1 MATTFS
7 LRYPEF
13 VVFPSSFSE
22 FLGNTAVVDN
32 LRAAIAAKRLPHSLV
47 IAGARGSGKYTL
59 ALMLTMAQVC
69 EVQPREQSSDGR
81 ELASFCGHCRNCT
94 RIMESAD
101 LDARVDEAIATRDE
115 IESATDKKDTR
126 VLVQTHPDVLIVPPD
141 PPQLMIKLGQI
152 RTVIHRAQY
161 LPTEAP
167 AKVFIITASSFMKEA
182 ANSLLKLLEEPPAYV
197 HLILLTENP
206 GELLPTI
213 RSRCAFARLG
223 ALPPEEIAE
232 LLATRRPEW
241 SRTDRELIGRLSDGA
256 AGRAL
261 AFNLQEYTAA
271 RTDAF
276 TLLAGLERTNDHSTL
291 FRTTETYR
299 SGPEGQVK
307 TAALLRAL
315 ATVLEDLLML
325 QSGAAERV
333 RNIDRR
339 KDLERMAQTVSFEWI
354 ESAMRAVDAAHTGM
368 RRNLLRSLSLDSLA
382 LQLES
387 ARS

>member
-1 MATTFS
+1 
-7 LRYPEF
+7 
-13 VVFPSSFSE
+13 
-22 FLGNTAVVDN
+22 
-32 LRAAIAAKRLPHSLV
+32 
-47 IAGARGSGKYTL
+47 
-59 ALMLTMAQVC
+59 
-69 EVQPREQSSDGR
+69 
-81 ELASFCGHCRNCT
+81 
-94 RIMESAD
+94 
-101 LDARVDEAIATRDE
+101 
-115 IESATDKKDTR
+115 
-126 VLVQTHPDVLIVPPD
+126 
-141 PPQLMIKLGQI
+141 
-152 RTVIHRAQY
+152 

-167 AKVFIITASSFMKEA
+167 AKVFIITSSAFMKEA

-223 ALPPEEIAE
+223 ALPAEEIAE

-241 SRTDRELIGRLSDGA
+241 SRTDRELIGRLSEGA

-276 TLLAGLERTNDHSTL
+276 ALLAGLERTNDHSPL

-299 SGPEGQVK
+299 AGAEGQAK

-315 ATVLEDLLML
+315 ASLLEDVLLI
-325 QSGAAERV
+325 QSGAPERM

-354 ESAMRAVDAAHTGM
+354 EAAMRSIDAAQSGM
-368 RRNLLRSLSLDSLA
+368 RRNLLRSLSLDALA

>member
-1 MATTFS
+1 
-7 LRYPEF
+7 
-13 VVFPSSFSE
+13 VVFPSSFSD

-32 LRAAIAAKRLPHSLV
+32 LRAAIAAGRLPQSLV

-59 ALMLTMAQVC
+59 ALMLTMAQEC

-81 ELASFCGHCRNCT
+81 VLASFCGRCRNCT
-94 RIMESAD
+94 RILESAD
-101 LDARVDEAIATRDE
+101 LDARVEEAVAARE
-115 IESATDKKDTR
+115 EMRETDKKDTR
-126 VLVQTHPDVLIVPPD
+126 VLVQTHPDVLVVPPD

-161 LPTEAP
+161 LPTEAR

-182 ANSLLKLLEEPPAYV
+182 ANSLLKLLEEPAAYV

-223 ALPPEEIAE
+223 ALPAEEIAE

-261 AFNLQEYTAA
+261 AFNLEEYTAA
-271 RTDAF
+271 RADAF

-299 SGPEGQVK
+299 SGAEGQVK

-315 ATVLEDLLML
+315 ASLLEDLLML
-325 QSGAAERV
+325 QSGAAERM

-368 RRNLLRSLSLDSLA
+368 RRNLLRSLSLDALA
-382 LQLES
+382 LQLEGV
-387 ARS
+387 RS

>member
-1 MATTFS
+1 
-7 LRYPEF
+7 

-22 FLGNTAVVDN
+22 FLGNAAVVDN
-32 LRAAIAAKRLPHSLV
+32 LRAAIAAGRLPHSLV

-59 ALMLTMAQVC
+59 ALMLAMAREC
-69 EVQPREQSSDGR
+69 ELQPREHSNDGR
-81 ELASFCGHCRNCT
+81 DLASFCGHCRNCT

-101 LDARVDEAIATRDE
+101 LDARVDEAVAARE
-115 IESATDKKDTR
+115 EMRETDKKDTR
-126 VLVQTHPDVLIVPPD
+126 VLVQTHPDVLVVPPD
-141 PPQLMIKLGQI
+141 PPQLMIKLGQV

-167 AKVFIITASSFMKEA
+167 AKLFIITASSFMKEA
-182 ANSLLKLLEEPPAYV
+182 ANSLLKLLEEPPPYV

-232 LLATRRPEW
+232 LLAIRRPEW

-271 RTDAF
+271 RADAF
-276 TLLAGLERTNDHSTL
+276 TLLASLERTNDHSTL

-299 SGPEGQVK
+299 SGAEGQMK

-315 ATVLEDLLML
+315 ASLLEDVLML

-354 ESAMRAVDAAHTGM
+354 ESAIRAVDSTHAGM
-368 RRNLLRSLSLDSLA
+368 RRNLLRSLSLDALA

-387 ARS
+387 ARL

>member
-1 MATTFS
+1 M
-7 LRYPEF
+7 
-13 VVFPSSFSE
+13 VFPSSFSE
-22 FLGNTAVVDN
+22 FLGNAAVVEN
-32 LRAAIAAKRLPHSLV
+32 LRAAVAAGRLPHSLV

-59 ALMLTMAQVC
+59 ALMLALALDCEAQLRVHA
-69 EVQPREQSSDGR
+69 SDGR
-81 ELASFCGHCRNCT
+81 ALAGFCGRCRNCT
-94 RIMESAD
+94 RILESAD
-101 LDARVDEAIATRDE
+101 LDARVEEAIAARE
-115 IESATDKKDTR
+115 EMRETDKKDTR
-126 VLVQTHPDVLIVPPD
+126 VLVQTHPDVLVVPPD

-152 RTVIHRAQY
+152 RTVIQRAQY

-182 ANSLLKLLEEPPAYV
+182 ANSLLKLLEEPPPYV

-232 LLATRRPEW
+232 LLASRRPEW
-241 SRTDRELIGRLSDGA
+241 SRTDRELIGRLSEGA

-261 AFNLQEYTAA
+261 AFKLQEYTAA
-271 RTDAF
+271 RADAF
-276 TLLAGLERTNDHSTL
+276 VLLAGLERTNDHSAL
-291 FRTTETYR
+291 FKISETYR
-299 SGPEGQVK
+299 SGAEGQAK

-315 ATVLEDLLML
+315 AALLEDVLMI

-354 ESAMRAVDAAHTGM
+354 EAALRAVDAAHSGM
-368 RRNLLRSLSLDSLA
+368 RRNLLRSLSIDSLA

>member
-1 MATTFS
+1 
-7 LRYPEF
+7 
-13 VVFPSSFSE
+13 VGFPSSFSE
-22 FLGNTAVVDN
+22 FLGNAAVVDN
-32 LRAAIAAKRLPHSLV
+32 LRAAIAGGRLPHSLV

-59 ALMLTMAQVC
+59 ALMLTMALECQL
-69 EVQPREQSSDGR
+69 QPRELGSEGR

-101 LDARVDEAIATRDE
+101 LATRVDEAVAVRE
-115 IESATDKKDTR
+115 EMRETDKKDTR
-126 VLVQTHPDVLIVPPD
+126 VLVQTHPDVLVVPPD

-182 ANSLLKLLEEPPAYV
+182 ANSLLKVLEEPPPYV

-261 AFNLQEYTAA
+261 AFNLQEYAAA
-271 RTDAF
+271 RADAF
-276 TLLAGLERTNDHSTL
+276 ALLAGLERTNDHSSL

-299 SGPEGQVK
+299 SGAEGQVK

-315 ATVLEDLLML
+315 ASLIEDVLML

-333 RNIDRR
+333 RNVDRH
-339 KDLERMAQTVSFEWI
+339 KDLERIAQTVSFEWI

-368 RRNLLRSLSLDSLA
+368 RRNLLRSLSLDALA

-387 ARS
+387 ARP

>member
-1 MATTFS
+1 VS
-7 LRYPEF
+7 
-13 VVFPSSFSE
+13 FPSSFSE
-22 FLGNTAVVDN
+22 FLGNTPAVDN
-32 LRAAIAAKRLPHSLV
+32 LRAAIAGGRLPHSLV

-59 ALMLTMAQVC
+59 ALMLTMAQEC
-69 EVQPREQSSDGR
+69 EVQPREHSAPAPDGSAGR
-81 ELASFCGHCRNCT
+81 ELATFCGRCRNCT
-94 RIMESAD
+94 RIAESAD
-101 LDARVDEAIATRDE
+101 LDARVDEAVAARE
-115 IESATDKKDTR
+115 EMRETDKKETR

-161 LPTEAP
+161 LPTEARS
-167 AKVFIITASSFMKEA
+167 KVFIITASSFMKEA

-223 ALPPEEIAE
+223 ALPPEEVAE

-256 AGRAL
+256 AGRAM

-271 RTDAF
+271 RADAF
-276 TLLAGLERTNDHSTL
+276 TLLAGLERTNDHSQL

-299 SGPEGQVK
+299 SGAEGQIK
-307 TAALLRAL
+307 TATLLRAL
-315 ATVLEDLLML
+315 ASLLEDVLML

-339 KDLERMAQTVSFEWI
+339 KDLERLAQTVSFEWI

-368 RRNLLRSLSLDSLA
+368 RRNLLRSLSLDTLA
-382 LQLES
+382 LQLEN

>member
-1 MATTFS
+1 M
-7 LRYPEF
+7 
-13 VVFPSSFSE
+13 VFPSGFSE
-22 FLGNTAVVDN
+22 FLGNAAVVDN
-32 LRAAIAAKRLPHSLV
+32 LRAAIAAGRLPHSLV

-59 ALMLTMAQVC
+59 ALMLTMAQEC
-69 EVQPREQSSDGR
+69 EVQPREVTSDGR
-81 ELASFCGHCRNCT
+81 ELASFCGRCRNCT
-94 RIMESAD
+94 RIVESAD
-101 LDARVDEAIATRDE
+101 LQTRMDEAVAARE
-115 IESATDKKDTR
+115 EMRETDKKDTR
-126 VLVQTHPDVLIVPPD
+126 VLVQTHPDVLVVPPD

-161 LPTEAP
+161 LPTEAR

-182 ANSLLKLLEEPPAYV
+182 ANSLLKLLEEPPPYV
-197 HLILLTENP
+197 NLILLTENP

-223 ALPPEEIAE
+223 ALPAEEIAE
-232 LLATRRPEW
+232 LLETRRPEW

-261 AFNLQEYTAA
+261 AFDLQEYAAA
-271 RTDAF
+271 RADAF

-299 SGPEGQVK
+299 SGAEGQVK
-307 TAALLRAL
+307 TAALLRAVASL
-315 ATVLEDLLML
+315 LEDVLML

-354 ESAMRAVDAAHTGM
+354 ESAMRAVDTAQTGM
-368 RRNLLRSLSLDSLA
+368 RRNLLRSLSLDALA

>member
-1 MATTFS
+1 
-7 LRYPEF
+7 

-22 FLGNTAVVDN
+22 FLGNAAVVEN
-32 LRAAIAAKRLPHSLV
+32 LRAAIAAGRLPHSLV
-47 IAGARGSGKYTL
+47 VAGARGSGKYTL
-59 ALMLTMAQVC
+59 ALMLAMALEC
-69 EVQPREQSSDGR
+69 ELQPRETTSDAR
-81 ELASFCGHCRNCT
+81 ELAGFCGHCRNCT
-94 RIMESAD
+94 RILESAD
-101 LDARVDEAIATRDE
+101 LDARVEEAVATRE
-115 IESATDKKDTR
+115 EMQSQTDKKDTR
-126 VLVQTHPDVLIVPPD
+126 VLVQTHPDVLVIPPD
-141 PPQLMIKLGQI
+141 PPQLLIKLGQI

-167 AKVFIITASSFMKEA
+167 AKVFIITSSAFMKEA

-223 ALPPEEIAE
+223 ALPAEEIAE

-241 SRTDRELIGRLSDGA
+241 SRTDRELIGRLSEGA

-276 TLLAGLERTNDHSTL
+276 GLLAGLERTNDHSPL

-299 SGPEGQVK
+299 AGAEGQAK

-315 ATVLEDLLML
+315 ASLLEDVLLI
-325 QSGAAERV
+325 QSGAPERM

-354 ESAMRAVDAAHTGM
+354 EAAMRSIDAAQSGM
-368 RRNLLRSLSLDSLA
+368 RRNLLRSLSLDALA

>member
-1 MATTFS
+1 M
-7 LRYPEF
+7 
-13 VVFPSSFSE
+13 VFPSSFSE
-22 FLGNTAVVDN
+22 FLGNAAVVDN
-32 LRAAIAAKRLPHSLV
+32 LRAAIAAGRLPHSLV

-59 ALMLTMAQVC
+59 ALMLAMAREC
-69 EVQPREQSSDGR
+69 ELQPREHSNDGR
-81 ELASFCGHCRNCT
+81 DLASFCGHCRNCT

-101 LDARVDEAIATRDE
+101 LDARVDEAVAARE
-115 IESATDKKDTR
+115 EMRETDKKDTR
-126 VLVQTHPDVLIVPPD
+126 VLVQTHPDVLVVPPD
-141 PPQLMIKLGQI
+141 PPQLMIKLGQV

-167 AKVFIITASSFMKEA
+167 AKLFIITASSFMKEA
-182 ANSLLKLLEEPPAYV
+182 ANSLLKLLEEPPPYV

-232 LLATRRPEW
+232 LLAIRRPEW

-271 RTDAF
+271 RADAF
-276 TLLAGLERTNDHSTL
+276 TLLASLERTNDHSTL

-299 SGPEGQVK
+299 SGAEGQMK

-315 ATVLEDLLML
+315 ASLLEDVLML

-354 ESAMRAVDAAHTGM
+354 ESAIRAVDSTHAGM
-368 RRNLLRSLSLDSLA
+368 RRNLLRSLSLDALA

-387 ARS
+387 ARL

>member
-1 MATTFS
+1 M
-7 LRYPEF
+7 
-13 VVFPSSFSE
+13 VFPSSFSD
-22 FLGNTAVVDN
+22 FLGNAAVVEN
-32 LRAAIAAKRLPHSLV
+32 LRAAIAAGRLPHSLV

-59 ALMLTMAQVC
+59 ALLLTLALEC
-69 EVQPREQSSDGR
+69 EVQPREHAPDGR
-81 ELASFCGHCRNCT
+81 ELAAFCGRCRNCT
-94 RIMESAD
+94 RILESAD
-101 LDARVDEAIATRDE
+101 IDSRVDEAVATRE
-115 IESATDKKDTR
+115 EMRETDKKDTR
-126 VLVQTHPDVLIVPPD
+126 VLVQTHPDVLVVPPD
-141 PPQLMIKLGQI
+141 PPQLLIKLGQI
-152 RTVIHRAQY
+152 RTLIQRAQY

-167 AKVFIITASSFMKEA
+167 AKVFLITSSAFMKEA

-197 HLILLTENP
+197 HLILLTDNP

-223 ALPPEEIAE
+223 ALPPEEIAD

-241 SRTDRELIGRLSDGA
+241 SRTDRELIGRLSEGA

-271 RTDAF
+271 RADAF
-276 TLLAGLERTNDHSTL
+276 TLLAGLERTNDHSPL
-291 FRTTETYR
+291 FRVTETYR
-299 SGPEGQVK
+299 AGAEGQAK

-315 ATVLEDLLML
+315 AGLLEDVLMI

-339 KDLERMAQTVSFEWI
+339 KDLDRLAQTVSFEWI
-354 ESAMRAVDAAHTGM
+354 EASMRAIDAAQSGM

-387 ARS
+387 TRS

>member
-1 MATTFS
+1 MA
-7 LRYPEF
+7 
-13 VVFPSSFSE
+13 FPSSFPE

-32 LRAAIAAKRLPHSLV
+32 LRAAIAAGRLPHSLV

-59 ALMLTMAQVC
+59 ALLLTMAIEC
-69 EVQPREQSSDGR
+69 EAQPRESSADGR
-81 ELASFCGHCRNCT
+81 ELAAFCGRCRNCT
-94 RIMESAD
+94 RIAESAD
-101 LDARVDEAIATRDE
+101 LETRVEEAIAAREDMRE
-115 IESATDKKDTR
+115 TDKKDTR

-141 PPQLMIKLGQI
+141 PPQLLIKLGQI
-152 RTVIHRAQY
+152 RTLIQRAQY

-223 ALPPEEIAE
+223 ALPADEIAD
-232 LLATRRPEW
+232 LLASRRPEW
-241 SRTDRELIGRLSDGA
+241 SRTDRELIGRLSEGA

-261 AFNLQEYTAA
+261 AFNLPEYAAA
-271 RTDAF
+271 RADAF
-276 TLLAGLERTNDHSTL
+276 SLLAGLERTNDHSTL
-291 FRTTETYR
+291 FKTTETYR
-299 SGPEGQVK
+299 SGAEGQAK

-315 ATVLEDLLML
+315 ASLLEDVLVI
-325 QSGAAERV
+325 QSGAPDRV
-333 RNIDRR
+333 RNVDRR
-339 KDLERMAQTVSFEWI
+339 KDLERMAQTVSFDWI
-354 ESAMRAVDAAHTGM
+354 EAAMRAVDAAHSGM

-387 ARS
+387 ARP

>member
-1 MATTFS
+1 
-7 LRYPEF
+7 

-22 FLGNTAVVDN
+22 FLGNAAVVDN
-32 LRAAIAAKRLPHSLV
+32 LRAAIAAGRLPHSLV

-59 ALMLTMAQVC
+59 ALMLAMAREC
-69 EVQPREQSSDGR
+69 ELQPREHSNDGR
-81 ELASFCGHCRNCT
+81 DLASFCGHCRNCT

-101 LDARVDEAIATRDE
+101 LDARVDEAVAARE
-115 IESATDKKDTR
+115 EMRETDKKDTR
-126 VLVQTHPDVLIVPPD
+126 VLVQTHPDVLVVPPD
-141 PPQLMIKLGQI
+141 PPQLMIKLGQV

-167 AKVFIITASSFMKEA
+167 AKLFIITASSFMKEA
-182 ANSLLKLLEEPPAYV
+182 ANSLLKLLEEPPPYV

-232 LLATRRPEW
+232 LLAIRRPEW

-276 TLLAGLERTNDHSTL
+276 TLLASLERTNDHSTL

-299 SGPEGQVK
+299 SGAEGQMK

-315 ATVLEDLLML
+315 ASLLEDVLML

-354 ESAMRAVDAAHTGM
+354 ESAIRAVDSAHAGM
-368 RRNLLRSLSLDSLA
+368 RRNLLRSLSLDALA

-387 ARS
+387 ARL

>member
-1 MATTFS
+1 
-7 LRYPEF
+7 

-32 LRAAIAAKRLPHSLV
+32 LRAAIAAGRLPHSLV
-47 IAGARGSGKYTL
+47 IAGVRGSGKYTL
-59 ALMLTMAQVC
+59 ALMLTMAQQC
-69 EVQPREQSSDGR
+69 QLPPREHSAPAADGLPGR

-94 RIMESAD
+94 RILESAD
-101 LDARVDEAIATRDE
+101 LDARVEEAIAARE
-115 IESATDKKDTR
+115 EMRETDKKDTR

-152 RTVIHRAQY
+152 RTAIHRAQY

-182 ANSLLKLLEEPPAYV
+182 ANSLLKLLEEPPPYV

-223 ALPPEEIAE
+223 ALLPEEIAE
-232 LLATRRPEW
+232 LLAARRPEW

-271 RTDAF
+271 RADAF
-276 TLLAGLERTNDHSTL
+276 ILLAGMERTNDHSTL
-291 FRTTETYR
+291 FRATETYR
-299 SGPEGQVK
+299 SGAEGQVK

-315 ATVLEDLLML
+315 ASLLEDVLML

-339 KDLERMAQTVSFEWI
+339 KDLERMAQTVSFGWI

-368 RRNLLRSLSLDSLA
+368 RRNLLRSLSLDALA

-387 ARS
+387 APS

>member
-1 MATTFS
+1 M
-7 LRYPEF
+7 
-13 VVFPSSFSE
+13 VFPPSFSD
-22 FLGNTAVVDN
+22 FLGNTPVVDN
-32 LRAAIAAKRLPHSLV
+32 LRAAIAAGRLPHSLV

-59 ALMLTMAQVC
+59 ALMLTMAQEC
-69 EVQPREQSSDGR
+69 ELQPREHAAPAADDSAGR

-94 RIMESAD
+94 RILESAD
-101 LDARVDEAIATRDE
+101 LGARVDEAIAVRDE
-115 IESATDKKDTR
+115 MRETDKKDTR

-152 RTVIHRAQY
+152 RTAIHRAQY

-167 AKVFIITASSFMKEA
+167 SKIFIITASSFMKEA
-182 ANSLLKLLEEPPAYV
+182 ANSLLKLLEEPPPYV

-223 ALPPEEIAE
+223 ALPAEEIAE

-261 AFNLQEYTAA
+261 AFNLDEYTAA
-271 RTDAF
+271 RADAF

-299 SGPEGQVK
+299 SGAEGQVK

-315 ATVLEDLLML
+315 ASLLEDVLML
-325 QSGAAERV
+325 QSGAAHRV

-354 ESAMRAVDAAHTGM
+354 ESAMRSIDAAHTGM
-368 RRNLLRSLSLDSLA
+368 RRNLLRSLSMDALA

-387 ARS
+387 ART

>member
-1 MATTFS
+1 MA
-7 LRYPEF
+7 
-13 VVFPSSFSE
+13 FPSSFSE

-32 LRAAIAAKRLPHSLV
+32 LRAAIAAGRLPHSLV

-59 ALMLTMAQVC
+59 ALLLTMAMEC
-69 EVQPREQSSDGR
+69 EAQPRENSADGR
-81 ELASFCGHCRNCT
+81 ELAAFCGRCRNCT
-94 RIMESAD
+94 RIAESAD
-101 LDARVDEAIATRDE
+101 LETRVEEAIAAREDMRE
-115 IESATDKKDTR
+115 TDKKDTR

-141 PPQLMIKLGQI
+141 PPQLLIKLGQI
-152 RTVIHRAQY
+152 RTLIQRAQY

-167 AKVFIITASSFMKEA
+167 AKLFLITASSFMKEA

-223 ALPPEEIAE
+223 ALPADEIAD
-232 LLATRRPEW
+232 LLASRRPDW
-241 SRTDRELIGRLSDGA
+241 SRTDRELIGRLSEGA

-261 AFNLQEYTAA
+261 AFNLPEYTAA
-271 RTDAF
+271 RADAF
-276 TLLAGLERTNDHSTL
+276 SLLAGLERTNDHSTL
-291 FRTTETYR
+291 FKTTETYR
-299 SGPEGQVK
+299 SGAEGQAK

-315 ATVLEDLLML
+315 ASLLEDVLVI
-325 QSGAAERV
+325 QSGAPDRV
-333 RNIDRR
+333 RNVDRR
-339 KDLERMAQTVSFEWI
+339 KDLERMAQTVSFDWI
-354 ESAMRAVDAAHTGM
+354 EAAMRAVDAAYSGM

-387 ARS
+387 ARP

>member
-1 MATTFS
+1 MA
-7 LRYPEF
+7 
-13 VVFPSSFSE
+13 FPSSFSE
-22 FLGNTAVVDN
+22 FLGNTSVVDN
-32 LRAAIAAKRLPHSLV
+32 LRSAIATGRLPHSLV
-47 IAGARGSGKYTL
+47 IAGARGGGKYTL
-59 ALMLTMAQVC
+59 ALMLTMVLEC
-69 EVQPREQSSDGR
+69 EVQPREVGTPAANGSAIR

-94 RIMESAD
+94 RILESAD
-101 LDARVDEAIATRDE
+101 IEARVEEAVAAREDMRE
-115 IESATDKKDTR
+115 TDKKDTR

-161 LPTEAP
+161 LPTEAT

-182 ANSLLKLLEEPPAYV
+182 ANSLLKLLEEPPSYV

-223 ALPPEEIAE
+223 ALPPQEIAE

-261 AFNLQEYTAA
+261 AFNLQEYTTA
-271 RTDAF
+271 RADAL
-276 TLLAGLERTNDHSTL
+276 TLLAGIERTQDHSTL

-299 SGPEGQVK
+299 SGAEGQVK
-307 TAALLRAL
+307 TSALLRAL
-315 ATVLEDLLML
+315 ATLLEDLLML

-339 KDLERMAQTVSFEWI
+339 KDLERLAQTVSFEWI
-354 ESAMRAVDAAHTGM
+354 ESAMRAVDNAQTGM
-368 RRNLLRSLSLDSLA
+368 RRNLLRSLSLDALA
-382 LQLES
+382 MQLES
-387 ARS
+387 AQS

>member
-1 MATTFS
+1 V
-7 LRYPEF
+7 L
-13 VVFPSSFSE
+13 FPSSFSE
-22 FLGNTAVVDN
+22 FFGNTAVVDN
-32 LRAAIAAKRLPHSLV
+32 LRAAIAAGRLPYSLV

-59 ALMLTMAQVC
+59 ALMLAMAQEC
-69 EVQPREQSSDGR
+69 EIQPREHSNDNR

-94 RIMESAD
+94 RILESAD
-101 LDARVDEAIATRDE
+101 LDARVDEAVAAREDMRE
-115 IESATDKKDTR
+115 TDKKDTR
-126 VLVQTHPDVLIVPPD
+126 VLVQTHPDVLVVPPD

-161 LPTEAP
+161 LPTEARS
-167 AKVFIITASSFMKEA
+167 KVFIITASSFMKEA
-182 ANSLLKLLEEPPAYV
+182 ANSLLKLLEEPPPYV

-223 ALPPEEIAE
+223 ALPPEEIAD

-271 RTDAF
+271 RADAF

-291 FRTTETYR
+291 FRATETYR
-299 SGPEGQVK
+299 SGAEGQVK

-315 ATVLEDLLML
+315 ASLLEDVMML

-339 KDLERMAQTVSFEWI
+339 KDLERLAQTVSFEWI
-354 ESAMRAVDAAHTGM
+354 ESAIRAVDAAYTGM
-368 RRNLLRSLSLDSLA
+368 RRNLLRSLSLDALA
-382 LQLES
+382 LQLET
-387 ARS
+387 ARY

>member
-1 MATTFS
+1 M
-7 LRYPEF
+7 
-13 VVFPSSFSE
+13 
-22 FLGNTAVVDN
+22 
-32 LRAAIAAKRLPHSLV
+32 

-59 ALMLTMAQVC
+59 ALMLAMAQEC
-69 EVQPREQSSDGR
+69 QVQPREQEEPAADGSAGR
-81 ELASFCGHCRNCT
+81 ELAGFCGHCRNCT
-94 RIMESAD
+94 RIIESAD
-101 LDARVDEAIATRDE
+101 LEARVEEAVAAREDMRE
-115 IESATDKKDTR
+115 TDKKETR

-182 ANSLLKLLEEPPAYV
+182 ANSLLKLLEEPPPYV
-197 HLILLTENP
+197 RLILLTENP

-223 ALPPEEIAE
+223 ALPPKEIAE

-261 AFNLQEYTAA
+261 AFNLEEYTAA
-271 RTDAF
+271 RADAF

-291 FRTTETYR
+291 FRATETYR
-299 SGPEGQVK
+299 SGAEGQVK

-315 ATVLEDLLML
+315 ASLLEDVLML
-325 QSGAAERV
+325 QSGAADRL

-354 ESAMRAVDAAHTGM
+354 ESAMRAMDAAHTGM
-368 RRNLLRSLSLDSLA
+368 RRNLLRSLSLDALA
-382 LQLES
+382 LQLENV
-387 ARS
+387 RS

>member
-1 MATTFS
+1 MA
-7 LRYPEF
+7 
-13 VVFPSSFSE
+13 FPSSFSE
-22 FLGNTAVVDN
+22 FLGNGAVVEN
-32 LRAAIAAKRLPHSLV
+32 LRAAIAAGRLPHSLV
-47 IAGARGSGKYTL
+47 IAGARGTGKYTL
-59 ALMLTMAQVC
+59 ALMLTMAQEC
-69 EVQPREQSSDGR
+69 EVQPREHSAPAADGSAAR
-81 ELASFCGHCRNCT
+81 ELASFCGRCRNCT
-94 RIMESAD
+94 RIVESAD
-101 LDARVDEAIATRDE
+101 LDARVDEAIAAREDLRE
-115 IESATDKKDTR
+115 TDKKDTR
-126 VLVQTHPDVLIVPPD
+126 VLVQTHPDVLVVPPD

-161 LPTEAP
+161 LPTEARS
-167 AKVFIITASSFMKEA
+167 KVFIITASSFMKEA
-182 ANSLLKLLEEPPAYV
+182 ANSLLKLLEEPPPYV

-213 RSRCAFARLG
+213 RSRCAFTQLG
-223 ALPPEEIAE
+223 ALPPDEIAE

-271 RTDAF
+271 RADAL
-276 TLLAGLERTNDHSTL
+276 TLLAGIERTNDHSTL

-299 SGPEGQVK
+299 SGAEGQVK
-307 TAALLRAL
+307 TAALLRAVASL
-315 ATVLEDLLML
+315 LEDVLML
-325 QSGAAERV
+325 QSGAAQRM

-339 KDLERMAQTVSFEWI
+339 KDLERLAQTVSFEWI

-368 RRNLLRSLSLDSLA
+368 RRNLLRSLSLDALA

-387 ARS
+387 ARY

>member
-1 MATTFS
+1 M
-7 LRYPEF
+7 
-13 VVFPSSFSE
+13 VFPSSFSE
-22 FLGNTAVVDN
+22 FLGNTPVVEN
-32 LRAAIAAKRLPHSLV
+32 LRAAVAAGRLPHSLV

-59 ALMLTMAQVC
+59 ALMLTMALEC
-69 EVQPREQSSDGR
+69 EVQPRETASDGR
-81 ELASFCGHCRNCT
+81 ELAGFCGHCRNCT

-101 LDARVDEAIATRDE
+101 LEARVEEAIAARE
-115 IESATDKKDTR
+115 EMRETDKKDTR

-141 PPQLMIKLGQI
+141 PPQLLIKLGQI
-152 RTVIHRAQY
+152 RTLIHRAQY
-161 LPTEAP
+161 LPTEAK

-182 ANSLLKLLEEPPAYV
+182 ANSLLKLLEEPPPYV
-197 HLILLTENP
+197 HLILLSENP

-223 ALPPEEIAE
+223 ALPPDEIAE

-241 SRTDRELIGRLSDGA
+241 SRTDRELIGRLSEGA

-271 RTDAF
+271 RADAF
-276 TLLAGLERTNDHSTL
+276 ALLASLERTNDHSPL
-291 FRTTETYR
+291 FRITETYR
-299 SGPEGQVK
+299 AGAEGQAK

-315 ATVLEDLLML
+315 ASLLEDVLVI

-354 ESAMRAVDAAHTGM
+354 EAAMRAVDAAHSGM
-368 RRNLLRSLSLDSLA
+368 RRNLLRSLSLDALA

-387 ARS
+387 ARF

>member
-1 MATTFS
+1 MA
-7 LRYPEF
+7 
-13 VVFPSSFSE
+13 FPSSFSD
-22 FLGNTAVVDN
+22 FLGNTAVVEN
-32 LRAAIAAKRLPHSLV
+32 LRAAIAAGRLPHSLV

-59 ALMLTMAQVC
+59 ALMLTMAQEC
-69 EVQPREQSSDGR
+69 EVQPRELASDGR
-81 ELASFCGHCRNCT
+81 ELASFCGHCRNCV
-94 RIMESAD
+94 RIVESAD
-101 LDARVDEAIATRDE
+101 LNARIDEAIAARE
-115 IESATDKKDTR
+115 EMRETDKKDTR
-126 VLVQTHPDVLIVPPD
+126 VLVQTHPDVLVVPPD

-161 LPTEAP
+161 LPTEAR

-213 RSRCAFARLG
+213 RSRCALARLG
-223 ALPPEEIAE
+223 ALLPEEIAE

-261 AFNLQEYTAA
+261 AFNLQEYAAA
-271 RTDAF
+271 RADAF

-299 SGPEGQVK
+299 SGAEGQVK

-315 ATVLEDLLML
+315 ASVLEDVLML

-339 KDLERMAQTVSFEWI
+339 KDLDRMAQTVSFEWI

-368 RRNLLRSLSLDSLA
+368 RRNLLRSLSLDALA
-382 LQLES
+382 LQLET

>member
-1 MATTFS
+1 M
-7 LRYPEF
+7 
-13 VVFPSSFSE
+13 VFPSSFSE
-22 FLGNTAVVDN
+22 FLGNAAVIDN
-32 LRAAIAAKRLPHSLV
+32 LRAAIATGRLPHSLV

-59 ALMLTMAQVC
+59 ALMLAMAQQC

-81 ELASFCGHCRNCT
+81 ELASFCGRCHNCT
-94 RIMESAD
+94 RIIESAD
-101 LDARVDEAIATRDE
+101 LEVRVDEAIAARE
-115 IESATDKKDTR
+115 EMQSATDKKDTR
-126 VLVQTHPDVLIVPPD
+126 ILVQTHPDVLIVPPD

-182 ANSLLKLLEEPPAYV
+182 ANSLLKLLEEPPPFV

-261 AFNLQEYTAA
+261 AFNLREYTAA
-271 RTDAF
+271 RADAL

-291 FRTTETYR
+291 FRTTETSR
-299 SGPEGQVK
+299 SGAEGQVK

-315 ATVLEDLLML
+315 ASLLEDVLML
-325 QSGAAERV
+325 QSGAADRV

-339 KDLERMAQTVSFEWI
+339 KDLERMAQIVSFDWI

-368 RRNLLRSLSLDSLA
+368 RRNLLRSLSLDALA
-382 LQLES
+382 FQLES
-387 ARS
+387 AQL